1 MSDTIDKLKKQY
13 LKAKNAYYN
22 DDSSSLTDAEY
33 DRLEDSIR
41 KLDPSWPELGKTG
54 VSVKNKKSEIALSR
68 FMPSL
73 NKAYPEAVGK
83 WLAKNPSPKH
93 LVLDKLDGSS
103 LQVVYVRGKI
113 QLLATRGDGTNG
125 GNITFLAPHLNLPDA
140 IRSNAPTTIFRCE
153 AVISKRN
160 FKKWAAEFDNP
171 RNMVN
176 GLLNRRTPH
185 PALKDV
191 DIVVLGCYGMKLQS
205 GLAYADQEGLKT
217 VNFSTVDLASEPA
230 DKLTVHLARRLD
242 KSIYEMDG
250 LVLAPT
256 NFVFE
261 YKNADKPKGVIAFKV
276 NADDETVEATVS
288 TVVWQLSGRGRIIPK
303 IEIKPTV
310 IGGVTVT
317 YCTSHNAVWMM
328 DRKIGPGAVV
338 RLVRSGGVI
347 PKIVGVTKP
356 AKRMLLPDVP
366 YTTKGVHFVV
376 TEAKATDA
384 TKKAVQ
390 VERTVKF
397 MTTLGI
403 EFLAAK
409 TIEKAYEVLP
419 SPMDY
424 LHAWH
429 TGYLPDSLTSV
440 GVGPGMAAKIEDE
453 FNRVLGKPV
462 PTLKMMVASQTFGV
476 GIGERKLQQ
485 LVDAG
490 ISLSKLTLSN
500 SEGAQWRLR
509 TSLGKV
515 HGFSDKTVE
524 LLMSGLDAWRDFHA
538 EATAYVQIKEQ
549 APAKKVTGGAWAK
562 HNVSFTGYRDKE
574 QEAAVVAGGGEVV
587 PFGSKTT
594 VLFIRE
600 GGKASSKI
608 DKARDKGITVT
619 TFEGFKP

>member
-1 MSDTIDKLKKQY
+1 MSDTLDKLKKQY

-22 DDSSSLTDAEY
+22 KDSSGLTDAEY
-33 DRLEDSIR
+33 DRLEDKIR
-41 KLDPSWPELGKTG
+41 KLDPTWPELGKTG

-83 WLAKNPSPKH
+83 WLAKNPSPRH

-103 LQVVYVRGKI
+103 LQVVYVKGTLKFI
-113 QLLATRGDGTNG
+113 ATRGDGTNG

-230 DKLTVHLARRLD
+230 DKLTTHLARRLD

-256 NFVFE
+256 DFVFD
-261 YKNADKPKGVIAFKV
+261 YKNADKPKQTIAFKV
-276 NADDETVEATVS
+276 NTDEAAVEAEVKA
-288 TVVWQLSGRGRIIPK
+288 VVWQISGRERIIPK
-303 IEIKPTV
+303 IEIKPV
-310 IGGVTVT
+310 QIGGVTVT

-338 RLVRSGGVI
+338 KLVRSGGVI
-347 PKIVGVTKP
+347 PKIVEVKKP
-356 AKRMLLPDVP
+356 ARRMKLPDVP
-366 YTTKGVHFVV
+366 YKTMGVHFVV
-376 TEAKATDA
+376 SNASGETAKV
-384 TKKAVQ
+384 VQ
-390 VERTVKF
+390 VKNTLKF
-397 MTTLGI
+397 MQTMGI
-403 EFLAAK
+403 EFLAEK
-409 TIEKAYEVLP
+409 TIRTAYGKLPTPAAYFKAWRAGQLGRI
-419 SPMDY
+419 
-424 LHAWH
+424 LQK
-429 TGYLPDSLTSV
+429 V
-440 GVGPGMAAKIEDE
+440 GIGQAMSEKIELE
-453 FNRVLGKPV
+453 FAKVFDNPV
-462 PTLKMMVASQTFGV
+462 SLLKLMVASQSFGA
-476 GIGERKLQQ
+476 GIGERKLRQ

-490 ISLSKLTLSN
+490 LSLARLS
-500 SEGAQWRLR
+500 RLSADALE
-509 TSLGKV
+509 TAVSPVK
-515 HGFSDKTVE
+515 GFSDKTLN
-524 LLMSGLDAWRDFHA
+524 LLVGGFAAWRIFYQDFEGLVAVTAEERKKKPRAGKWSGHA
-538 EATAYVQIKEQ
+538 
-549 APAKKVTGGAWAK
+549 
-562 HNVSFTGYRDKE
+562 VSFTGYRDKV
-574 QEAAVVAGGGEVV
+574 QEEEIEAGGGTVV

-594 VLFIRE
+594 ILFIKE
-600 GGKASSKI
+600 GGKASTKI
-608 DKARDKGITVT
+608 DKAKAAGITVAY
-619 TFEGFKP
+619 FDKFNP

>member
-1 MSDTIDKLKKQY
+1 MSDTLDKLKKQY

-41 KLDPSWPELGKTG
+41 KLDPSWPELSKTG

-83 WLAKNPSPKH
+83 WLAKNLSPKH

-103 LQVVYVRGKI
+103 LQVVYVRGELKLI
-113 QLLATRGDGTNG
+113 ATRGNGTDG
-125 GNITFLAPHLNLPDA
+125 GNITFLAPHLNLPSA

-153 AVISKRN
+153 AVISKRH

-191 DIVVLGCYGMKLQS
+191 DIVVLGCYGMKLQP

-217 VNFSTVDLASEPA
+217 VNFSTVDLAAEPA
-230 DKLTVHLARRLD
+230 DKLTTHLARRLD

-256 NFVFE
+256 SFE
-261 YKNADKPKGVIAFKV
+261 FDYKSADKPKQTIAFKV
-276 NADDETVEATVS
+276 NTDEATVEAEVKS
-288 TVVWQLSGRGRIIPK
+288 VVWQISGRERIIPK
-303 IEIKPTV
+303 IEIKPIH

-338 RLVRSGGVI
+338 KLVRSGGVI
-347 PKIVGVTKP
+347 PKIVEVKRP
-356 AKRMLLPDVP
+356 ARRMQLPEVP
-366 YTTKGVHFVV
+366 YKVQGVHFVV
-376 TEAKATDA
+376 TKASDHTRK
-384 TKKAVQ
+384 TVQ
-390 VERTVKF
+390 IKNTLKF
-397 MTTLGI
+397 MQTMGV
-403 EFLAAK
+403 EFIAEK
-409 TIEKAYEVLP
+409 TISLVYSQQLATP
-419 SPMDY
+419 THY
-424 LHAWH
+424 LASWYKG
-429 TGYLPDSLTSV
+429 TLVKTLV
-440 GVGPGMAAKIEDE
+440 RAGVGQVMGEKIHRE
-453 FNRVLGKPV
+453 FDRVFNQPV
-462 PTLKMMVASQTFGV
+462 SVLKLMVASQAFGA

-490 ISLSKLTLSN
+490 LSLT
-500 SEGAQWRLR
+500 RLALANDTEIER
-509 TSLGKV
+509 IV
-515 HGFSDKTVE
+515 VDVRGFSDKTIS
-524 LLMSGLDAWRDFHA
+524 LLIDGFAAWRVFYQGIGPYVTCVDERKA
-538 EATAYVQIKEQ
+538 KPKPATGKWSA
-549 APAKKVTGGAWAK
+549 
-562 HNVSFTGYRDKE
+562 HRVSFTGYRDKA
-574 QEAAVVAGGGEVV
+574 QEAEVEAGGGTVV

-594 VLFIRE
+594 VLFIKD
-600 GGKASSKI
+600 GGKASTKI
-608 DKARDKGITVT
+608 DKAKAAGITVAC
-619 TFEGFKP
+619 FDKFKP